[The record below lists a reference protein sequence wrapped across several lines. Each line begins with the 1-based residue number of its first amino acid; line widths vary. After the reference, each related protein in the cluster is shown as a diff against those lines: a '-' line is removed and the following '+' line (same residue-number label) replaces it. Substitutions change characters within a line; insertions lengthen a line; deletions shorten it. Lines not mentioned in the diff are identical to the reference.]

1 MQNTFVV
8 SKIDLKKMLSP
19 LGVSPGSIESILNI
33 LDKSHKHVNAIAFV
47 GMLQKIG
54 LSSEN
59 IENILRRIGIDDL
72 AISDIFDRIDE
83 DKIHQSF
90 GRVVEL
96 SVDI

>member
-1 MQNTFVV
+1 
-8 SKIDLKKMLSP
+8 MLSP

-59 IENILRRIGIDDL
+59 IENILRRIGIDDTR
-72 AISDIFDRIDE
+72 IIEIFNSLDE
-83 DKIHQSF
+83 EKIEATY
-90 GRVVEL
+90 GKVAELKVE
-96 SVDI
+96 